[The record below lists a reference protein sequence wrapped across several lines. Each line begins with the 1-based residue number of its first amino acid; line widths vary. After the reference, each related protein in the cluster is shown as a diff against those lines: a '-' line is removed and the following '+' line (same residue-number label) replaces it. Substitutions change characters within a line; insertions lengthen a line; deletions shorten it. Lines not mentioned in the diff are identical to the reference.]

1 MPPLRVY
8 VDSSVFGG
16 FFESEFAEGS
26 RRFFE
31 LVRAGRII
39 ALVSD
44 FVIDELKEAPERV
57 KELLIGLPPASRLR
71 VEMTIDAARLRDR
84 YLDAK
89 ILGPASAIDALHV
102 ALATVI
108 RADAIVSW
116 NFRHIVHLDKM
127 RRFNQV
133 NLATGFGPLTIVSP
147 NEVRLGD
154 DEQD

>member
-16 FFESEFAEGS
+16 YFESEFAEGS

-31 LVRAGRII
+31 FVRTGRII
-39 ALVSD
+39 VLVSD
-44 FVIDELKEAPERV
+44 FVIDELRDAPERV
-57 KELLIGLPPASRLR
+57 QALLTALPPGARVR

-84 YLDAK
+84 YLAAK
-89 ILGPASAIDALHV
+89 ILGPASAVDAMHV

-133 NLATGFGPLTIVSP
+133 NVATGFGPLTIVSP

>member
-16 FFESEFAEGS
+16 YFESEFAKGS
-26 RRFFE
+26 RDFFE
-31 LVRAGRII
+31 LVREGRII
-39 ALVSD
+39 VVVSD
-44 FVIDELKEAPERV
+44 FVIDELRNAPERV
-57 KELLIGLPPASRLR
+57 QALLKELPPESRVR
-71 VEMTIDAARLRDR
+71 VAMTVDAVRLCDR
-84 YLDAK
+84 YLAAR
-89 ILGPASAIDALHV
+89 ILGSSSAVDAMHV

-116 NFRHIVHLDKM
+116 NFRHIVHVDKM

-133 NLATGFGPLTIVSP
+133 NVAEGFGPLTIVSP

-154 DEQD
+154 DEQE